1 MLRVGHLS
9 VDDVE
14 RAVALSSGVGW
25 NQTPE
30 DWARMLALAPEG
42 VFGAFDAE
50 RLVATSSLVAYGDA
64 LAWIGMM
71 IVDTAYRRRGLGT
84 RLLDA
89 ALAAAPVASTRVI
102 GLDATDLGVPLYR
115 RRGFVAVEPI
125 DRWGGTLST
134 ARWPSGAD
142 VTAVGRGADE
152 VGADEVGAIAV
163 RAAEIRAVEIRAVE
177 IRAVEIRAVEIRAV
191 EPSDTASLAAW
202 DAHRTGIPRT
212 ALIMQLLRAPHAHG
226 WLAQRSGQLVGYAVV
241 RPGRTQRHLGPLV
254 ADDATTARAL
264 LASVADGLDG
274 APLFADVVRSDATS
288 AVFASVGLR
297 VERRLTRMTRSRPR
311 RVLSGIPV
319 WATAGLE
326 WG

>member
-1 MLRVGHLS
+1 MFRVGLLS

-89 ALAAAPVASTRVI
+89 ALSAAPVATTGLV
-102 GLDATDLGVPLYR
+102 GLDATELGEPLYR
-115 RRGFVAVEPI
+115 QRGFVAVEPI
-125 DRWGGTLST
+125 DRWGGTLS
-134 ARWPSGAD
+134 RSRSPSGSD
-142 VTAVGRGADE
+142 VPAVGRRADD
-152 VGADEVGAIAV
+152 VGVDEVGAIAV
-163 RAAEIRAVEIRAVE
+163 RAAEIRAVE
-177 IRAVEIRAVEIRAV
+177 
-191 EPSDTASLAAW
+191 PSDAASLAAW

-241 RPGRTQRHLGPLV
+241 RPGRTHRHLGPLV
-254 ADDATTARAL
+254 ADDATTASAL
-264 LASVADGLDG
+264 LAAVADGLAG
-274 APLFADVVRSDATS
+274 EPVFADVVRGDATS

-311 RVLSGIPV
+311 RVLSGVPV

>member
-177 IRAVEIRAVEIRAV
+177 
-191 EPSDTASLAAW
+191 PSDTASLAAW

-297 VERRLTRMTRSRPR
+297 VERRLTRMTRSRSR